1 MLFVIIALIVVLAYV
16 STKLYSWDLKNE
28 FTGFG
33 DFLKDWVGCFSKAE
47 LGQEFKLFGY
57 ELVEAF
63 KSFLLPIKTLGLI
76 LAVIVAPVLIFI
88 INVLTA
94 LIKVHR
100 SK

>member
-1 MLFVIIALIVVLAYV
+1 MLFTIIALVVLSYMSV
-16 STKLYSWDLKNE
+16 KLYAWDLKNE

-63 KSFLLPIKTLGLI
+63 KAFLLPIKTLGTIALVVFSPI
-76 LAVIVAPVLIFI
+76 LLFVVNI
-88 INVLTA
+88 LTA
-94 LIKVHR
+94 LIKVHKR
-100 SK
+100 K